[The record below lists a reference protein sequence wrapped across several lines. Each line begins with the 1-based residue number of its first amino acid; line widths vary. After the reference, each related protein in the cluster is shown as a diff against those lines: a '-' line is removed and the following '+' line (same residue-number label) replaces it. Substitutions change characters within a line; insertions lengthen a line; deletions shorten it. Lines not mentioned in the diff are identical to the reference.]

1 MENDQ
6 KSSTKKGGLSVLQ
19 LRNLAEVISRMRLS
33 GLLGMSFQGNRD
45 LYSVLGYKKELIFQD
60 YLLTYR
66 RGSLGKRVIA
76 APVDATWFGD
86 VSVYENQ
93 EEEETEFEKKWKELN
108 KKHHIIAKLNRFDK
122 LIGLGEYAVLLMG
135 FNDGRTL
142 QDPLVGRPSEL
153 IYLQP
158 YHQGNCQIVE
168 WEVDEKNPRYGRP
181 NIYTVK
187 LIRPGIVGEYKE
199 SRVHWSRVIHAAG
212 ECLENDVLGSP
223 RMESC
228 FNRLSDID
236 KLAGGSAEMF
246 WQGALGGKAFSTK
259 EGATLDTQTANAMGE
274 EIDEYIHGLRRYM
287 RLQNMD
293 VQNLSPDLVSS
304 PKEYLDIQ
312 LDLLAGD
319 TGIPKRILVGSE
331 RGELA
336 STQDESNWLTRIEQ
350 RRIQFAEPF
359 IMRPFIDRLIE
370 VGILPEPQDGYQVDW
385 PDLWSMSDQE
395 QATVSKTRTE
405 TIATYVNAPGIE
417 SVIPEEFF
425 LEELVGLSRE
435 QIERI
440 EKILEQNPPEEPVG
454 TQIERQRLEDMRNPP
469 PPQQPTGGLP
479 RRNEEFDVD
488 AFIKRVVGN
497 FNPNHGDDGR
507 FSSGSGTGG
516 SLDFGPDSGFE
527 WVDRNQAVV
536 SASVM
541 FRNYTHFET
550 VRQACESSISDP
562 SRGTYAGDPNNLSRM
577 GFSRFVNDVGKNLV
591 RTDDAYLDKDGEYR
605 RKPTTSIEKFKN
617 WLINIID
624 NFNPFHDSQGR
635 FATGPGGG
643 VMSDDDAK
651 VLAKERG
658 YTVPPAW
665 TNVRV
670 ASDPNADLQVI
681 GEDTKGRKQY
691 IYSAEATNRA
701 AAEKFNRVKQFS
713 KALPGIKQ
721 RIQSDFDSSD
731 EAKVLHLISKTGFRI
746 GSDADTGA
754 NTKAYGATTLD
765 STHVRVR
772 GNVVE
777 FDFTGKKGVQQV
789 HTLEDPQL
797 ANHFRNKSGRLFNT
811 NEDKVREYLQN
822 IAPGFKVKDFRTHLA
837 TGEAIRQIK
846 KMPKP
851 TTKREVQ
858 RAINSVAE
866 HVSKILGNTPTM
878 AKNSYINPT
887 VWAQWSLL

>member
-1 MENDQ
+1 MENGEN
-6 KSSTKKGGLSVLQ
+6 SSTKKGGLDVLQ

-33 GLLGMSFQGNRD
+33 GLLGVTFQGNRD
-45 LYSVLGYKKELIFQD
+45 LYSVLGYKKDLIFQD
-60 YLLTYR
+60 YMLTYR
-66 RGSLGKRVIA
+66 RGSLGKRIIN

-86 VSVYENQ
+86 VGVYENQ

-122 LIGLGEYAVLLMG
+122 LVGMGQYATLLLG
-135 FNDGRTL
+135 FNDGRGL
-142 QDPLVGRPSEL
+142 PDPVEGRVSDL

-158 YHQGNCQIVE
+158 YHEGNCQIVE
-168 WEVDEKNPRYGRP
+168 WEIDEKNPRYGRP
-181 NIYTVK
+181 NKYSIK

-199 SRVHWSRVIHAAG
+199 SKVHWTRVIHTAG
-212 ECLENDVLGSP
+212 ECLENDVLGLP

-259 EGATLDTQTANAMGE
+259 EGATLDTQTAAAMGE
-274 EIDEYIHGLRRYM
+274 EIDEYIHGLRRFM

-293 VQNLSPDLVSS
+293 VQNLSPDLATS
-304 PKEYLDIQ
+304 PKDYLDIQ
-312 LDLLAGD
+312 LDLLSGD

-359 IMRPFIDRLIE
+359 IMRPVVDRLIE
-370 VGILPEPQDGYQVDW
+370 VGILPEPRDGYQVDW

-417 SVIPEEFF
+417 AMVPEEFF
-425 LEELVGLSRE
+425 LEEIVGLTKE
-435 QIERI
+435 QVERI
-440 EKILEQNPPEEPVG
+440 DKMIKENPPEEPVG

-469 PPQQPTGGLP
+469 PPQQPQGGQ
-479 RRNEEFDVD
+479 RNNDLHD
-488 AFIKRVVGN
+488 NA
-497 FNPNHGDDGR
+497 NPYHGDDGK
-507 FSSGSGTGG
+507 FTSGSGGGG
-516 SLDFGPDSGFE
+516 SSMDFGPDSGFE
-527 WVDRNQAVV
+527 WVDRKQAVI

-541 FRNYTHFET
+541 FRQYTHFDT
-550 VRQACESSISDP
+550 VRSACESAISDP
-562 SRGTYAGDPNNLSRM
+562 GRGFYNGDPNNLSRA
-577 GFSRFVNDVGKNLV
+577 GFSRFVNDVGKNLSI
-591 RTDDAYLDKDGEYR
+591 TGDAYMDKAGVYR
-605 RKPTTSIEKFKN
+605 RRPIGNLEKFKD
-617 WLINIID
+617 WLYDMID
-624 NFNPFHDSQGR
+624 NFNPHHDSHGR

-643 VMSDDDAK
+643 VLSDEDARSI
-651 VLAKERG
+651 AKERG

-665 TNVRV
+665 TGVQV
-670 ASDPNADLQVI
+670 AKDASADLQVI
-681 GEDTKGRKQY
+681 GNDVKGRRQY

-721 RIQSDFDSSD
+721 RIQSDFDHRD

-754 NTKAYGATTLD
+754 NTKAYGASNLE

-772 GNVVE
+772 GNTIE
-777 FDFTGKKGVQQV
+777 FEFTGKKGVQQV
-789 HTLEDPQL
+789 HTLNDPQL
-797 ANHFRNKSGRLFNT
+797 AEHFRSKSGRLFNT
-811 NEDKVREYLQN
+811 NEDKVREYLQT

-837 TGEAIRQIK
+837 TGEALRQVK

-851 TTKREVQ
+851 TTKRELQ
-858 RAINSVAE
+858 RSINTVAE

-887 VWAQWSLL
+887 VWGAWSQL